1 MGKGKKEDKEE
12 EKEENITSHNLLT
25 YTKMENNY
33 HLSNKKAIYYNMKVY
48 YEAIG
53 KEYHNFMPLTF
64 HIKEGLNDPQFL
76 KFEQLYHDAQDSNK
90 DTILDNFPKFGKS
103 LWIVKPGENTNRGC
117 GIQVSK
123 ELEHIKNLIS
133 NTNVNGNRRS
143 YIIQKYIEKPL
154 LYKNRKFD
162 IRTFTM
168 MCTINGNLQG
178 YWYTDGYFRT
188 SSREFSLKNISNKF
202 IHLTNDAVQKR
213 LDDYGKFESGNKLSY
228 PEFQKFLDSMKIDCD
243 FVKQVVPKLKQMAQD
258 SMRAV
263 SRKLDPSRKTF
274 TLEIFGYD
282 FMIDEDLNPWMIEVN
297 TNPCFELSSP
307 YLARLIPA
315 MVENALK

>member
-1 MGKGKKEDKEE
+1 M
-12 EKEENITSHNLLT
+12 
-25 YTKMENNY
+25 
-33 HLSNKKAIYYNMKVY
+33 
-48 YEAIG
+48 
-53 KEYHNFMPLTF
+53 
-64 HIKEGLNDPQFL
+64 
-76 KFEQLYHDAQDSNK
+76 
-90 DTILDNFPKFGKS
+90 PKFGKN
-103 LWIVKPGENTNRGC
+103 LWIIKPGENTNRGC

-123 ELEHIKNLIS
+123 ELDHIKGLIQ
-133 NTNVNGNRRS
+133 NVNVNGNRRS

-178 YWYTDGYFRT
+178 YWYSDGYFRT
-188 SSREFSLKNISNKF
+188 SCREFTLKNVSNRF
-202 IHLTNDAVQKR
+202 VHLTNDAVQKK

-228 PEFQKFLDSMKIDCD
+228 QEFQKYLDSMKIDCD
-243 FVKQVVPKLKQMAQD
+243 LVKTVIPKMKALAQD

-263 SRKLDPSRKTF
+263 SRKLDPSRKAF
-274 TLEIFGYD
+274 SFEIFGYD
-282 FMIDEDLNPWMIEVN
+282 FMIDEDLDPWMIEAN